1 MRVKFLNCYVDD
13 VGLMDS
19 IMKIE
24 GIIKRKK
31 PSQHIVIYPSK
42 INSMQKDLSLRL
54 IVNKSPLITTDS
66 STILHASKLLKRP
79 LKQRISTKLLFIELL
94 KKCEEQGYR
103 PYFLGSSNEVLEDVV
118 NYVRITYPTLDISGY
133 HNGYFSKKDT
143 LKVVKEIQK
152 SQSDILFVA
161 FSSPKKEY
169 WIDEYL
175 GQLGIP
181 FAMGVGA
188 NFDVLADEIKTKPIR
203 RLSKKIRKLLVHSL
217 FGNAFL
223 LVHTLKARVKSLSQ

>member
-1 MRVKFLNCYVDD
+1 M
-13 VGLMDS
+13 
-19 IMKIE
+19 
-24 GIIKRKK
+24 
-31 PSQHIVIYPSK
+31 
-42 INSMQKDLSLRL
+42 
-54 IVNKSPLITTDS
+54 
-66 STILHASKLLKRP
+66 
-79 LKQRISTKLLFIELL
+79 
-94 KKCEEQGYR
+94 
-103 PYFLGSSNEVLEDVV
+103 
-118 NYVRITYPTLDISGY
+118 RITYPTLDISGY

-152 SQSDILFVA
+152 SRSDILFVA